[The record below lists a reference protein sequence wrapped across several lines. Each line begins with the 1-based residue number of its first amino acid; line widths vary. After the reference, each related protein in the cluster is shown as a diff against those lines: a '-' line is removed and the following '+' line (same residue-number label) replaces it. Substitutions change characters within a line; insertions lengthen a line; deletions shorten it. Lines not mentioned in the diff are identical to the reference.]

1 MQHVII
7 MKESN
12 MGYITVPSVLHDLRG
27 ESSSFQPERISGFL
41 VSEWGLERRNM
52 LGRVAMIGECGK

>member
-1 MQHVII
+1 M
-7 MKESN
+7 
-12 MGYITVPSVLHDLRG
+12 PSVLHDLRG
-27 ESSSFQPERISGFL
+27 GSGSFQPERISGFL